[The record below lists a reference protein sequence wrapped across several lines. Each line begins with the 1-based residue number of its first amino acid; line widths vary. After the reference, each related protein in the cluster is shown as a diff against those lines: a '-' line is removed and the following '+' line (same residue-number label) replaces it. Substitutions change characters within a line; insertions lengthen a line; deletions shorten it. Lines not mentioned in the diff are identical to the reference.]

1 MYGLLLESINDYLKG
16 AYGEAVWKLI
26 RERANVPHHSF
37 VTHQV
42 YSESVIPRLAKAAS
56 EVTGM
61 NHDELM
67 DVFGISF
74 VTFVGQYGY
83 DRILRV
89 LGRQLRDFLNGLD
102 NLHEYLRFSYPKL
115 QPPSFFCEEETAT
128 GLTLHYRSRRKGF
141 IDYVKGEL
149 RQVGKQFYQTD
160 IEVEVLN
167 HDETDEQTH
176 IVFRLIS
183 KLEYYGIQGTTLNW
197 LKAFLTN
204 REQTVVVEGK
214 ASAPVRVALHFD
226 NTAFKQNQQADLRQE
241 EELLPVRSELF
252 FEVFPFNVVFT
263 QDMVIRNVG
272 VGLEAIMSDLE
283 GKKINDCFRVVR
295 PLVEFTWDNVLS
307 HTNNLFELISRDPIT
322 RGGGYGRNSGSE
334 PLYKKIQSSLQRT
347 QAKHQLSHAQHG
359 HHNGEGEEQREGE
372 EEDRKALDTSLE
384 LLAYQSITDAAQEG
398 VDGIEGASSNCL
410 TLKGQM
416 MFMKEWDSVI
426 FIGTPIMENLEAMY
440 RIGLFINDLS
450 MHDSSRDLVLT
461 GTQQSAELKL
471 ALDQEQQKSSKLEES
486 MRQLDQEM
494 KKTDELLYQM
504 IPKTVADRLRR
515 GEPSVETCEVCD
527 LLRHFDFKSA
537 WALQQTCEVFQE
549 VTILFSDVVG
559 FTKICSR
566 ITPMQVVS
574 MLNSMYTLFD
584 QLSEKHQVY
593 KVETIGDAYMVVSG
607 APTTTKYHA
616 HHVCDMALD
625 MIRSMEHLK
634 DPSTNE
640 NLHIRVGVH
649 SGMVVA
655 GVVGLKMPRWCL
667 FGETV
672 NTASYMEASGEGMHV
687 HISQVTKDYLQGQPY
702 IIEERGSIPAKTT
715 SQANEIRIQLGEG
728 NELMKTYW
736 LKGKLRNDGGE
747 SVLSPPEEAD
757 PTKSEAGP
765 CQVSPQPNFIPP
777 VVDKDRAKDAE
788 GESPGHPNNQLE
800 TVGATGGDDKSN
812 DEDEMVNAE
821 EEERGKEGHN
831 LRKLFRAGKN
841 SSVCCIS

>member
-176 IVFRLIS
+176 IVFR
-183 KLEYYGIQGTTLNW
+183 
-197 LKAFLTN
+197 
-204 REQTVVVEGK
+204 
-214 ASAPVRVALHFD
+214 LHFD

-515 GEPSVETCEVCD
+515 GEPSVETCEV
-527 LLRHFDFKSA
+527 
-537 WALQQTCEVFQE
+537 FQE

-800 TVGATGGDDKSN
+800 TVGATGGDDKIN

>member
-42 YSESVIPRLAKAAS
+42 YSETVIPRLAKAAS

-141 IDYVKGEL
+141 IHYVKGEL

-167 HDETDEQTH
+167 HDETDDQTH
-176 IVFRLIS
+176 IVFR
-183 KLEYYGIQGTTLNW
+183 
-197 LKAFLTN
+197 
-204 REQTVVVEGK
+204 
-214 ASAPVRVALHFD
+214 LHFD

-334 PLYKKIQSSLQRT
+334 PLYKKIQMNLTGSLQRT

-359 HHNGEGEEQREGE
+359 HHNGEGEEPREGE

-515 GEPSVETCEVCD
+515 GEPSVETCEV
-527 LLRHFDFKSA
+527 
-537 WALQQTCEVFQE
+537 FQE

-584 QLSEKHQVY
+584 QLSEKNQVY

-747 SVLSPPEEAD
+747 SVVSPPVEEAD
-757 PTKSEAGP
+757 STKSEAGSGP
-765 CQVSPQPNFIPP
+765 VTPQLNFTPM
-777 VVDKDRAKDAE
+777 VVNKDKAKDAE
-788 GESPGHPNNQLE
+788 GDSPDDKSHQPE
-800 TVGATGGDDKSN
+800 TVGATGGDNTSN
-812 DEDEMVNAE
+812 DGVELENAE
-821 EEERGKEGHN
+821 EEEKEGHN
-831 LRKLFRAGKN
+831 LRRLFRAKN
-841 SSVCCIS
+841 SSVCRIS

>member
-1 MYGLLLESINDYLKG
+1 MRVCVNLSIWRYPHSLVAMTTSRILREENGFPGNGDVDPSERMYGLLLESINDYLKG

-42 YSESVIPRLAKAAS
+42 YSETVIPRLAKAAS

-141 IDYVKGEL
+141 IHYVKGEL

-167 HDETDEQTH
+167 HDETDDQTH
-176 IVFRLIS
+176 IVFR
-183 KLEYYGIQGTTLNW
+183 
-197 LKAFLTN
+197 
-204 REQTVVVEGK
+204 
-214 ASAPVRVALHFD
+214 LHFD

-334 PLYKKIQSSLQRT
+334 PLYKKIQ
-347 QAKHQLSHAQHG
+347 
-359 HHNGEGEEQREGE
+359 N
-372 EEDRKALDTSLE
+372 
-384 LLAYQSITDAAQEG
+384 AAQEG

-584 QLSEKHQVY
+584 QLSEKNQVY

-747 SVLSPPEEAD
+747 SVVSPPVEEAD
-757 PTKSEAGP
+757 STKSEAGSGP
-765 CQVSPQPNFIPP
+765 VTPQLNFTPM
-777 VVDKDRAKDAE
+777 VVNKDKAKDAE
-788 GESPGHPNNQLE
+788 GDSPDDRSHQPE
-800 TVGATGGDDKSN
+800 TVGATGGDNTSN
-812 DEDEMVNAE
+812 DGVELENAE
-821 EEERGKEGHN
+821 EEEKEGHN
-831 LRKLFRAGKN
+831 LRRLFRAKN
-841 SSVCCIS
+841 SSVCRIS

>member
-42 YSESVIPRLAKAAS
+42 YSETVIPRLAKAAS

-141 IDYVKGEL
+141 IHYVKGEL

-167 HDETDEQTH
+167 HDETDDQTH
-176 IVFRLIS
+176 IVFR
-183 KLEYYGIQGTTLNW
+183 
-197 LKAFLTN
+197 
-204 REQTVVVEGK
+204 
-214 ASAPVRVALHFD
+214 LHFD

-334 PLYKKIQSSLQRT
+334 PLYKKIQMNLTGSLQRT

-359 HHNGEGEEQREGE
+359 HHNGEGEEPREGE

-584 QLSEKHQVY
+584 QLSEKNQVY

-747 SVLSPPEEAD
+747 SVVSPPVEEAD
-757 PTKSEAGP
+757 STKSEAGSGP
-765 CQVSPQPNFIPP
+765 VTPQLNFTPM
-777 VVDKDRAKDAE
+777 VVNKDKAKDAE
-788 GESPGHPNNQLE
+788 GDSPDDKSHQPE
-800 TVGATGGDDKSN
+800 TVGATGGDNTSN
-812 DEDEMVNAE
+812 DGVELENAE
-821 EEERGKEGHN
+821 EEEKEGHN
-831 LRKLFRAGKN
+831 LRRLFRAKN
-841 SSVCCIS
+841 SSVCRIS

>member
-42 YSESVIPRLAKAAS
+42 YSETVIPRLAKAAS

-141 IDYVKGEL
+141 IHYVKGEL

-176 IVFRLIS
+176 IVFR
-183 KLEYYGIQGTTLNW
+183 
-197 LKAFLTN
+197 
-204 REQTVVVEGK
+204 
-214 ASAPVRVALHFD
+214 LHFD

-334 PLYKKIQSSLQRT
+334 PLYKKIQMNLTGSLQRT

-359 HHNGEGEEQREGE
+359 HHNGEGEEPREGE

-515 GEPSVETCEVCD
+515 GEPSVE
-527 LLRHFDFKSA
+527 
-537 WALQQTCEVFQE
+537 TCEVFQE

-747 SVLSPPEEAD
+747 SVVSPPEEAD
-757 PTKSEAGP
+757 STKSEAGSCP
-765 CQVSPQPNFIPP
+765 VTPQLNFTPT
-777 VVDKDRAKDAE
+777 VVNKDKAKDAE
-788 GESPGHPNNQLE
+788 GESPDDKNNE
-800 TVGATGGDDKSN
+800 PEIVGATGGDNKSN
-812 DEDEMVNAE
+812 DGDEMDNTE
-821 EEERGKEGHN
+821 EEERGKDMHN
-831 LRKLFRAGKN
+831 LRKLFRAKN
-841 SSVCCIS
+841 SSVCSIS